1 MQPKLAV
8 EWLQQ
13 FKKGNEELL
22 KTLPVNLEL
31 FGKYNLSGVHDSDP
45 DPVPN
50 LYDERRKYH
59 FKDY

>member
-31 FGKYNLSGVHDSDP
+31 FGKYNLSGVHD
-45 DPVPN
+45 
-50 LYDERRKYH
+50 
-59 FKDY
+59 